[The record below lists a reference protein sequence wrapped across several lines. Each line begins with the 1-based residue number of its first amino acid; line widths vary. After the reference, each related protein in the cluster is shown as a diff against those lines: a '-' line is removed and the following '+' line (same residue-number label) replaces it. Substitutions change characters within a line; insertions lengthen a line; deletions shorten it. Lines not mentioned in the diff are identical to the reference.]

1 MLTEARVSDDR
12 KQQVSG
18 TVPAPPE
25 AVFGLLADPARHTEL
40 DGAGMVQGLASGPS
54 PITGVGDAFVMD
66 MKQDGIGE
74 YQMRS
79 EVTVFEPG
87 RAIAWAPAIHP
98 EGALSHVIGGLDPS
112 GHVWSW
118 QLAPGADGSTAVTH
132 TYDWSGVGDDD
143 ALALYPRVSEEQM
156 QGSIARITRALG

>member
-1 MLTEARVSDDR
+1 MEVLVSDAQ

-18 TVPAPPE
+18 TIPASPE
-25 AVFGLLADPARHTEL
+25 AVFALLSDPARHTEL
-40 DGAGMVQGLASGPS
+40 DGAGMVQGLADGPS
-54 PITGVGDAFVMD
+54 PVSGVGDAFVMD

-79 EVTVFEPG
+79 EITAFEPG

-98 EGALSHVIGGLDPS
+98 VGALSHVIGGLDPS
-112 GHVWSW
+112 GHIWGW
-118 QLAPGADGSTAVTH
+118 DLTPGPDGGTAVTH
-132 TYDWSGVGDDD
+132 TYDWSGVKDED

-156 QGSIARITRALG
+156 RGSIAKITDALG

>member
-1 MLTEARVSDDR
+1 MEAPVSDDR

-18 TVPAPPE
+18 TIPASPD
-25 AVFGLLADPARHTEL
+25 AVFALLSDPARHIEL
-40 DGAGMVQGLASGPS
+40 DGAGMVAGLVSGPS
-54 PITGVGDAFVMD
+54 PITRVGDAFVMD

-79 EVTVFEPG
+79 EVTAFEPG

-118 QLAPGADGSTAVTH
+118 ELSPAPDGGTAVTH
-132 TYDWSGVGDDD
+132 TYDWSGLHDQE
-143 ALALYPRVSEEQM
+143 ALGLYPRVSEEQM
-156 QGSIARITRALG
+156 RDSIAKITTALGR